1 MTNQVPIHTAT
12 PAQIAGVGRRIA
24 LVWLREVGARPK
36 AYPDAKWS
44 PGGVQATACE
54 LRLAIEYGKRPSE
67 SAAAWLRERCQSADL
82 EVRAMAR
89 EAARVVRV

>member
-1 MTNQVPIHTAT
+1 MTPTIHTAT
-12 PAQIAGVGRRIA
+12 AAQIADVGRRIA
-24 LVWLREVGARPK
+24 LGWLRSVAARPEV
-36 AYPDAKWS
+36 YPDAKLS

-67 SAAAWLRERCQSADL
+67 SAAAWLRERCESADL
-82 EVRAMAR
+82 EVRASAR